1 MFVVPNSSIHPY
13 LCKFVET
20 KYHLDLNA
28 TAASQLRRAIVAG
41 NEKGT
46 FVLPKGL
53 LHPSYVPV
61 ESFLICSYPF
71 QGPRER
77 SNLLPRL
84 RRVRPKRFASHDV
97 AQ

>member
-71 QGPRER
+71 SGPSGKIKLAPKAQKGAAKEV
-77 SNLLPRL
+77 RL
-84 RRVRPKRFASHDV
+84 S
-97 AQ
+97 